1 VAVLVGVGVGVAVAV
16 GVGVAVAVGVGVAV
30 AVGVGV
36 AVAVGVGV
44 AVAVGVGVAVAVGVG
59 VAVAVGVGV
68 AVAVGV
74 AVGVGVVVAV
84 GVVQA
89 SLTIVLVFKVTAPFR
104 ANSWPWMLA
113 PFFALIE
120 MSASTDPTKE
130 ELVPK
135 DADEPTCQKTLQAWA
150 PPVKI
155 IELAVAV
162 VSVDAVLK
170 INTALE
176 SPSASR
182 VKFPV
187 MLNFS
192 SFDE

>member
-1 VAVLVGVGVGVAVAV
+1 
-16 GVGVAVAVGVGVAV
+16 
-30 AVGVGV
+30 
-36 AVAVGVGV
+36 
-44 AVAVGVGVAVAVGVG
+44 
-59 VAVAVGVGV
+59 
-68 AVAVGV
+68 
-74 AVGVGVVVAV
+74 
-84 GVVQA
+84 
-89 SLTIVLVFKVTAPFR
+89 
-104 ANSWPWMLA
+104 MLD

-120 MSASTDPTKE
+120 IRANTDPTKE

-155 IELAVAV
+155 IELAVAA
-162 VSVDAVLK
+162 VSVESVLK
-170 INTALE
+170 INAALE

-182 VKFPV
+182 VKVPV

>member
-1 VAVLVGVGVGVAVAV
+1 MAVRDGVGVGVAVAV

-44 AVAVGVGVAVAVGVG
+44 SVAE
-59 VAVAVGVGV
+59 
-68 AVAVGV
+68 

-84 GVVQA
+84 GVMQA

-104 ANSWPWMLA
+104 ANSWPWMLD

-120 MSASTDPTKE
+120 ILASTDPTKE

-135 DADEPTCQKTLQAWA
+135 DADVPTCQKTLQAWA

-162 VSVDAVLK
+162 VSVEAVLK
-170 INTALE
+170 INTALA
-176 SPSASR
+176 SPPASR
-182 VKFPV
+182 VKVPVTPNFP
-187 MLNFS
+187 

>member
-1 VAVLVGVGVGVAVAV
+1 VGVGVDLAVAV

-30 AVGVGV
+30 VVGVGVGV
-36 AVAVGVGV
+36 AVAAGVMH
-44 AVAVGVGVAVAVGVG
+44 
-59 VAVAVGVGV
+59 
-68 AVAVGV
+68 
-74 AVGVGVVVAV
+74 
-84 GVVQA
+84 A
-89 SLTIVLVFKVTAPFR
+89 SLTIVLVFRVTAPFR
-104 ANSWPWMLA
+104 ANSWPWTLA

-135 DADEPTCQKTLQAWA
+135 DADVPTCQKTLQAWA

-170 INTALE
+170 INTALG
-176 SPSASR
+176 SPPALR
-182 VKFPV
+182 VKVPVTPNFP
-187 MLNFS
+187 